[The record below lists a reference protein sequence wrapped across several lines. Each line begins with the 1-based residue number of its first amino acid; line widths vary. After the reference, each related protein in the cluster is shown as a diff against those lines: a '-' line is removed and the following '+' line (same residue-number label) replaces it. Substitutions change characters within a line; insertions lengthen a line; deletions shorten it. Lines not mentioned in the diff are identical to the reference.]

1 MNIKQALVISG
12 LVLSNQVNANSSG
25 LSEEV
30 NRNKLKTNSGVEIV
44 LGKISEL
51 KQNCNLE
58 STKTEKKG
66 LTTKVTEKLS
76 CVNGS
81 SSIQSEIKKSKF
93 KITYRGQ
100 NYSCADL
107 VSKIIVNGQIIT
119 EIKHGEGSIIISKN
133 EKLLMEYPCSDLI
146 TN

>member
-1 MNIKQALVISG
+1 MNIKQALVISW
-12 LVLSNQVNANSSG
+12 LVLSNQVNANSSW

-30 NRNKLKTNSGVEIV
+30 NRNKLKTNSWVEIV
-44 LGKISEL
+44 LWKISEL

-58 STKTEKKG
+58 STKTEKKW

-76 CVNGS
+76 CVNWS

-93 KITYRGQ
+93 KITYRWQ

-107 VSKIIVNGQIIT
+107 VSKIIVNWQIIT
-119 EIKHGEGSIIISKN
+119 EIKHWEWSIIISKN